1 MYQAVWPKWTNCNTK
16 KKIKQLKMEYLYMYT
31 ELQAGNIL
39 MNTLEKR

>member
-16 KKIKQLKMEYLYMYT
+16 RDIKQLKMEYLYIQM

-39 MNTLEKR
+39 MNGLEKY